1 MIHDCFTFSEIF
13 LFFRFLKLFRYQ
25 KNLYSIK
32 LEAER
37 CVPAMKKMLYERLI
51 QYILENQDRFY
62 RVAYS
67 YTRHQEDA
75 LDAVQSAVCKA
86 LESHE
91 SIKNADAIRAWFY
104 RILINEC
111 LMVLKKRKRM
121 MPNSDDLHQEEVYYE
136 KGYDQDD
143 DIEKELD
150 NLEFDVQEIIK
161 LRFFEEL
168 SLKEISCIT
177 GLNLNTVKTK
187 LYRGLKQL
195 KEHIQEA
202 GLWEI

>member
-1 MIHDCFTFSEIF
+1 
-13 LFFRFLKLFRYQ
+13 
-25 KNLYSIK
+25 
-32 LEAER
+32 
-37 CVPAMKKMLYERLI
+37 MKQILYERLI

-75 LDAVQSAVCKA
+75 LDVVQSAVCKA
-86 LESHE
+86 LEAHE
-91 SIKNADAIRAWFY
+91 SIKNEEAIRTWFY

-111 LMVLKKRKRM
+111 LTVLKKRKRLLFTD
-121 MPNSDDLHQEEVYYE
+121 DDLEREEMYYE
-136 KGYDQDD
+136 KGYEQDD
-143 DIEKELD
+143 DLEKELD
-150 NLEFDVQEIIK
+150 RLELDVQGIIK

-168 SLKEISCIT
+168 SLQEISCIT

-195 KEHIQEA
+195 KENIQEA
-202 GLWEI
+202 DIWVS